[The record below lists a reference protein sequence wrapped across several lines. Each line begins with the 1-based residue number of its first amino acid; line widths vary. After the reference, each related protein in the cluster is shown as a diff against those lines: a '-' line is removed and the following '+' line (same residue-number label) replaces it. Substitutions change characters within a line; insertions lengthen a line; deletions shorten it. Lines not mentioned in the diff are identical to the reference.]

1 MIAREY
7 RDELRARAERLMIL
21 LSLALVGIAIA
32 FWSVQI
38 AHGDRYR
45 ELAENNRL
53 RRVPIEAP
61 RGVVTDRHGQVLVE
75 NVPSYNL
82 LVDGSQ
88 VKDLDETVRFAAQ
101 VLSWPA
107 TELGPAAQRIKKAAG
122 YRPVLIAENLSLAQ
136 VSRFGVAGAQHPEF
150 EIEVGHQRIYR
161 QGSVT
166 AHILGYLGEVNTA
179 DLATRP
185 DLYESGDLVGRKGIE
200 ARYDP
205 TLRGRDGER
214 QVVVD
219 SRGRLLEEASRKP
232 AEPGAALK
240 LTLDLDLQQEA
251 ARLLEEHVGAVVALD
266 PRNGEILALVSSPS
280 YDPNVFA
287 RRLALEDWQELI
299 EAPHHPLH
307 NRALQSTYSPGS
319 LFKIV
324 MGVAGL
330 AEGFVSPGDTVT
342 CTGSTDFYGRRFRCW
357 KRGGHGTVN
366 LHQAIKYSCDTYFY
380 RLGQRLGV
388 DRIAKTSRLFGLGSP
403 SGIDIAGEKSGLV
416 PDSDWSLKA
425 RGHPW
430 YAGETI
436 SVSIGQGPVL
446 TTPLQMATLLATVAN
461 GGNRV
466 TPHLV
471 LGAEAPARP
480 LGLHREALAAV
491 RRGLWA
497 VVNDGDGTARGAWLP
512 HVEIAGKT
520 GTVQVVSQAT
530 WTDSNTLPFEQ
541 RDHAWFASFAP
552 FDNPT
557 LVIVVFFEHGGRGSQ
572 AAAPIAKA
580 LYERY
585 FPADSTAVAHL
596 GG

>member
-7 RDELRARAERLMIL
+7 RDELRARAERLMVL
-21 LSLALVGIAIA
+21 LSLALVGLAIA

-38 AHGDRYR
+38 MHGERYR

-61 RGVVTDRHGQVLVE
+61 RGLVTDRHGRVLVE

-88 VKDLDETVRFAAQ
+88 VKNLEETVRFAAQ

-107 TELGPAAQRIKKAAG
+107 SELAPAAQRIKKGAD

-166 AHILGYLGEVNTA
+166 AHVLGYLGEVNA
-179 DLATRP
+179 SDLATRP
-185 DLYESGDLVGRKGIE
+185 ELYEPGDLVGRKGIE

-205 TLRGRDGER
+205 VLRGRDGER
-214 QVVVD
+214 LVVVD
-219 SRGRLLEEASRKP
+219 SRGRRLEEASRKP
-232 AEPGAALK
+232 AEPGSAMK

-251 ARLLEEHVGAVVALD
+251 ARLLADHVGAVVALD

-287 RRLALEDWQELI
+287 RRLALEDWQKLI

-330 AEGFVSPGDTVT
+330 AEGFVSPSDTVT
-342 CTGSTDFYGRRFRCW
+342 CTGATEFYGRRFRCW

-366 LHQAIKYSCDTYFY
+366 LHEAIKYSCDTYFY
-380 RLGQRLGV
+380 RLGQRMGV
-388 DRIAKTSRLFGLGSP
+388 DRIAKASRLFGLGGP
-403 SGIDIAGEKSGLV
+403 SGIDLAGEKNGLV
-416 PDSDWSLKA
+416 PDSDWSLRA

-446 TTPLQMATLLATVAN
+446 TTPLQMATLLAAVAN
-461 GGNRV
+461 GGTRV

-471 LGAEAPARP
+471 LGAEAPAKP
-480 LGLHREALAAV
+480 LGVHREALAAV

-497 VVNDGDGTARGAWLP
+497 VVNEGDGTARGARLP

-530 WTDSNTLPFEQ
+530 WTDSDTLPFEQ

-552 FDNPT
+552 FDDPT
-557 LVIVVFFEHGGRGSQ
+557 LVIVVFFEHGGKGSQ
-572 AAAPIAKA
+572 AAAPVAKA
-580 LYERY
+580 LYEHF

>member
-330 AEGFVSPGDTVT
+330 AEGFVSPSDTVT